1 MRVCHPV
8 AKRPSKR
15 HGASGQLRKL
25 PNKRNKAPVQLR
37 SLVRRS
43 KDLAADTFSRA
54 CSLALMRGVR
64 GKRGVAVLGPWLK
77 TVTFDGC
84 GDIHTRAEFLQS
96 LAAKALAV
104 HHVEE
109 MKLQRQGSPQDEFV
123 DGQGLSDNFQT
134 TSRQTRFE
142 HLGKQFKLLGETN
155 MMARAQMQDQL
166 KAQTNNSET

>member
-1 MRVCHPV
+1 MV
-8 AKRPSKR
+8 S
-15 HGASGQLRKL
+15 
-25 PNKRNKAPVQLR
+25 
-37 SLVRRS
+37 
-43 KDLAADTFSRA
+43 
-54 CSLALMRGVR
+54 
-64 GKRGVAVLGPWLK
+64 KRGVAVLGPWLK

-84 GDIHTRAEFLQS
+84 GDIHTRAEFLQW

-109 MKLQRQGSPQDEFV
+109 LKLQRQGSPQDEFV